1 MLYLRKNLSLSD
13 VRLKMEGDSGRFSG
27 YASVFGGEHVS
38 GDIVVKG
45 AFDYTLRTHGKPKMY
60 LEHAWA
66 NPMMSGAAALPI
78 GLFPVCKEDDHGL
91 LVEGELT
98 PGMTLSQEVKAAMK
112 HGTLDGLSV
121 GGFIKKGDYDETETG
136 LVIRRWAHLKE
147 ISVCVDPDDPA
158 ARVDRASIKARGDL
172 LAAIEEAE
180 TIREIESLLRDAAGL
195 SKGAATALVARVK
208 SIAAQGEPGPAE
220 DTAMKHIVG
229 RLQRL
234 AVAEA

>member
-1 MLYLRKNLSLSD
+1 MLYLRKNLSLND

-66 NPMMSGAAALPI
+66 NPMSAGIASLPI
-78 GLFPVCKEDDHGL
+78 GLYPVCKEDDHGL
-91 LVEGELT
+91 FVEGELT
-98 PGMTLSQEVKAAMK
+98 PGMTLSQEVRAAMK

-121 GGFIKKGDYDETETG
+121 GGYIKKGDYDETEKG
-136 LVIRRWAHLKE
+136 LVIRRWTVMKE
-147 ISVCVDPDDPA
+147 ISVCVDPDDPS
-158 ARVDRASIKARGDL
+158 ARVDRATVKARGDL

-180 TIREIESLLRDAAGL
+180 TIRELESLLRDAAGL

-208 SIAAQGEPGPAE
+208 SLAVQGDPGPVE
-220 DTAMKHIVG
+220 DVAMQHLVS
-229 RLQRL
+229 RLKAL
-234 AVAEA
+234 AAEA